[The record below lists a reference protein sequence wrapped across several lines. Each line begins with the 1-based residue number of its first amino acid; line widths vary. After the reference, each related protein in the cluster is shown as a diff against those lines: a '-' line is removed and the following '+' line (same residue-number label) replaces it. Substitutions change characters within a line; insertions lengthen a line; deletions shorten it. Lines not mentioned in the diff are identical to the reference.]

1 MADLAN
7 QRRLTA
13 EVMDIGVHRVWL
25 DPEASKDISS
35 ALTRED
41 IRELIKEGKV
51 GKKEIKGISRGRA
64 RKVDE
69 ARAYGHRKGHG
80 SRSGAKGAR
89 RPKKEQWM
97 KKIRALRSQLR
108 EMRENKTIEVSTYR
122 KLYRKAKGGEYR
134 SRAHLKAQI
143 EQLKGKEA

>member
-1 MADLAN
+1 MTDLAN
-7 QRRLTA
+7 QRRLAA
-13 EVMDIGVHRVWL
+13 EVMSIGVNRVWL
-25 DPEASKDISS
+25 DPEASKDIAV

-41 IRELIKEGKV
+41 IRKLIEEGKV
-51 GKKEIKGISRGRA
+51 GKRDIKGISRGRA
-64 RKVDE
+64 RELHE

-97 KKIRALRSQLR
+97 KRIRALRSQLR
-108 EMRENKTIEVSTYR
+108 EMRDNKTIEVSTYR

-143 EQLKGKEA
+143 EQLKGKVG